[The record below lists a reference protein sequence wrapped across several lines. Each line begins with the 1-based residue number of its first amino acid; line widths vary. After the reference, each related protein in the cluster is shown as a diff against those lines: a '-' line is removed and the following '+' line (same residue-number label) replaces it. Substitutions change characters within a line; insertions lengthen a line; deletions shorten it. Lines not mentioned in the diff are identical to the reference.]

1 MGKGYLE
8 TSIADAQLTHPLLDL
23 LGVRFVLSNEAL
35 EHAGNRV
42 GPELRGPDREF
53 FVYERPAPLPRAFIV
68 PELRVVADDDAA
80 AAAVADPAFQ
90 PRAFAVVPAPGPE
103 GNDVHGE
110 AASAERTVRF
120 VRDRPGEVTL
130 AVGAGPRGFLVLADS
145 WLPGWT
151 AQLLTGRSLPLY
163 RADSGLRAVPVP
175 AGECEVRFS
184 YRTPGL
190 RPGLWLSA
198 LAATLLL
205 AALLVAWLGS
215 GDVRKAVTAPP
226 SE

>member
-1 MGKGYLE
+1 
-8 TSIADAQLTHPLLDL
+8 
-23 LGVRFVLSNEAL
+23 
-35 EHAGNRV
+35 
-42 GPELRGPDREF
+42 
-53 FVYERPAPLPRAFIV
+53 
-68 PELRVVADDDAA
+68 VADDAAA

-130 AVGAGPRGFLVLADS
+130 AVGPGPRGFLVLADS

-198 LAATLLL
+198 LAAILVL

-215 GDVRKAVTAPP
+215 GDVRKAVPAAPR
-226 SE
+226 E